1 MSYFLQAA
9 LTETGWV
16 YKWQPLICPS
26 PADWRSWIRVPACP
40 GSGEG
45 PLLSRR
51 LAASPWILT
60 RQRAD
65 RESQALITPP
75 GAPVPPWRPL
85 YWHESSI
92 YLNYLFES
100 PPTNIIALVCVL
112 RVQHMNFGGHSIQ
125 SITPSLMGNL
135 EFMWLLLVPS
145 ALRAAKNS
153 ALYLGCSASIS
164 YILIHLFRDQHQLES
179 KLWSICFLNSYA
191 LLLDFHVRD
200 ELFFRAL
207 LKIWKLPAS

>member
-1 MSYFLQAA
+1 
-9 LTETGWV
+9 
-16 YKWQPLICPS
+16 
-26 PADWRSWIRVPACP
+26 
-40 GSGEG
+40 
-45 PLLSRR
+45 
-51 LAASPWILT
+51 
-60 RQRAD
+60 
-65 RESQALITPP
+65 
-75 GAPVPPWRPL
+75 
-85 YWHESSI
+85 
-92 YLNYLFES
+92 
-100 PPTNIIALVCVL
+100 
-112 RVQHMNFGGHSIQ
+112 MNFGGHSIQ

-207 LKIWKLPAS
+207 LKI